1 MSRLSLDEL
10 TAWRTNSDSREV
22 IKCPT
27 HSVFRIHTQAPE
39 QRPIWMGASPVE
51 PEAVGAVEVLL

>member
-10 TAWRTNSDSREV
+10 MVWRTNSASTEV

-27 HSVFRIHTQAPE
+27 HSVFHIHTQAPE
-39 QRPIWMGASPVE
+39 QRPAWMGASPVE
-51 PEAVGAVEVLL
+51 PEAIRTVEVLL